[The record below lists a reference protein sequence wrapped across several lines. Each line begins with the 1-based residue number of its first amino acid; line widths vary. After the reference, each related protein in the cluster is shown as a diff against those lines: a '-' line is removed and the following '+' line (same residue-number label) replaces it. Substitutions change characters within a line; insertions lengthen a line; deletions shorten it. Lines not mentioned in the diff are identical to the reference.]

1 MKELNNL
8 LRSKEVQEITQQ
20 QKIYK
25 LDLDERITP
34 HRGHTL
40 FKVNLETGDVGE
52 AEYSYDFVW
61 CTKRAKFVPEN
72 PILIKE
78 IGYKYVSAL
87 NRDNV
92 IKKLSK
98 SENGS
103 RIDHTKNKLKL

>member
-1 MKELNNL
+1 MKELSNL

-52 AEYSYDFVW
+52 VKYSYDFVW

-72 PILIKE
+72 PTLIKE